1 MNYIPA
7 EKLITE
13 IERQQRRLLVL
24 LSCTKQADIR
34 RDCALQN
41 GVYEHILNFITSLKQ
56 EQPEVELEKEIIS
69 TCKEYRITEHSDAE
83 LGPLDI
89 ENIACYFYE
98 LGLNA
103 RKEEK

>member
-7 EKLITE
+7 EKLIAE
-13 IERQQRRLLVL
+13 IERQQRKLVV
-24 LSCTKQADIR
+24 LSCTKPADIR

-41 GVYEHILNFITSLKQ
+41 EAYEYILNFIASIQQ

-89 ENIACYFYE
+89 ENIARYFYE

>member
-7 EKLITE
+7 EKLIAE
-13 IERQQRRLLVL
+13 IKRQQRRLLG
-24 LSCTKQADIR
+24 LSCTEQADIR

-41 GVYEHILNFITSLKQ
+41 GVYVHILNLIASLQQ

>member
-1 MNYIPA
+1 MNYIPS
-7 EKLITE
+7 EKLIAE
-13 IERQQRRLLVL
+13 IERQQRRLVV
-24 LSCTKQADIR
+24 LSCTGQADIR

-41 GVYEHILNFITSLKQ
+41 EAYEHILNFIASLRQK
-56 EQPEVELEKEIIS
+56 QPEVELEKEIIS
-69 TCKEYRITEHSDAE
+69 TCKKYRITEHPDAE

-89 ENIACYFYE
+89 ENIARYFYE

>member
-1 MNYIPA
+1 MNYIPV
-7 EKLITE
+7 EKLIAE
-13 IERQQRRLLVL
+13 IKRQQRRLLC
-24 LSCTKQADIR
+24 LSCTEQADIR

-41 GVYEHILNFITSLKQ
+41 GVYVHILNLIAPLQ
-56 EQPEVELEKEIIS
+56 QEVELEKEIIS

-89 ENIACYFYE
+89 KNIACYFYE

-103 RKEEK
+103 RKEERK

>member
-1 MNYIPA
+1 MNYIPV
-7 EKLITE
+7 EKLIAE

-24 LSCTKQADIR
+24 SCTKQVDIR
-34 RDCALQN
+34 RDCILQN
-41 GVYEHILNFITSLKQ
+41 GVYEHILNFIASLQQ

-69 TCKEYRITEHSDAE
+69 TCKGYRITEHSDAE
-83 LGPLDI
+83 LGALDI

-103 RKEEK
+103 RKEKK